1 MAAPN
6 GFKGNKAGLPSKP
19 CLVCGRDMVWR
30 KSWAKNWADVKYCSD
45 ACRARKSGIDNKP
58 AATRTP
64 P

>member
-1 MAAPN
+1 MAASN
-6 GFKGNKAGLPSKP
+6 SFKGNKAALPSKP

-45 ACRARKSGIDNKP
+45 ACRARKSGNNSTPTKP
-58 AATRTP
+58 LSP